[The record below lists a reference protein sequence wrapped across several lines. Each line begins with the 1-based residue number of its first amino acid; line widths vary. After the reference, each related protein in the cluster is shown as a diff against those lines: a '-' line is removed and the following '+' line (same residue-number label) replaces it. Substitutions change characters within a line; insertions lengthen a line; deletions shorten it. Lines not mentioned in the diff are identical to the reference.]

1 MNVTNKKITIE
12 LSVRELDLLDLSV
25 TIALAD
31 YWNKYT
37 SAKNEDD
44 KKSYFKTYTDLER
57 INGELTQVRHN

>member
-12 LSVRELDLLDLSV
+12 LSIRELDLLDLSV

-31 YWNKYT
+31 YWKKYT

-44 KKSYFKTYTDLER
+44 KKSYFKTYSDLER
-57 INGELTQVRHN
+57 IYGELAQVRHN